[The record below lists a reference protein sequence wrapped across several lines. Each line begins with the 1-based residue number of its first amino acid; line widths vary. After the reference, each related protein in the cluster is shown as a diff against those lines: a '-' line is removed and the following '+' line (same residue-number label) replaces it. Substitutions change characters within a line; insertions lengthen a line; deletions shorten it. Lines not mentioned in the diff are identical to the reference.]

1 MMRAATE
8 RSARVIAVTSG
19 KGGVGKTNV
28 SVNLSVAL
36 GRIGK
41 QAMLVDGDFGLA
53 NANILLGLD
62 ASATIS
68 DLLSRNCGM
77 ADVIQQGPA
86 GMMLVPGH
94 SGSGPHSALGTSE
107 RRQLASAFRP
117 YAGEVDH
124 VLVDTASGIG
134 PEAMSL
140 VASSDVILLVLSSEP
155 TAFMDA
161 YQLVKVLAM
170 EHSRTEILVV
180 TNMVDDEE
188 AGHQLFRHF
197 YDVVKRFLPTRLGH
211 LGSVPRDDR
220 IRESVLRK
228 RCCLEAFPESR
239 ASAAFG
245 RLARTLSDASFPQT
259 DGGDRFFGMEA
270 LHAAH

>member
-1 MMRAATE
+1 MIGAAKE

-53 NANILLGLD
+53 NANILLGLN
-62 ASATIS
+62 AKATIS
-68 DLLSRNCGM
+68 DLLSRDCGM

-86 GMMLVPGH
+86 GMMLVPGQ
-94 SGSGPHSALGTSE
+94 SGSGPHSTLGTSE
-107 RRQLASAFRP
+107 RRRLASAFRP

-134 PEAMSL
+134 PEAMNL
-140 VASSDVILLVLSSEP
+140 VASSDVILLVLSGEP

-180 TNMVDDEE
+180 TNMVEDEE

-197 YDVVKRFLPTRLGH
+197 DEVVKRFLPTRLAH

-228 RCCLEAFPESR
+228 RCCFEAFPESR
-239 ASAAFG
+239 ASAAFA
-245 RLARTLSDASFPQT
+245 RLARTLSDASLPQT

-270 LHAAH
+270 MHAAH